1 MTSRVYITQPVAPSA
16 IERLQRAAEV
26 DWNRDPLHIVTKEE
40 LLSAV
45 REHDILFCLLHDHV
59 DREVIEANPRLKIIA
74 STTVTPADIDIAAA
88 TARRIPVTT
97 VPSALLDDA
106 TADLAWA
113 LLFGVARRVSEADRW
128 VRSHTI
134 PGSQSCYFEGATVSH
149 KVLGL
154 LGMGGVG
161 KAAARRAQ
169 GFAMRVLYHD
179 PRRLAPEEERALGLT
194 WVPFDT
200 VFKEADFVS
209 LHVNLTP
216 QTRHL
221 VGAREFG
228 LMKRTAY
235 FINTARGPLVDE
247 KALIEALGAG
257 RIAGAGLD
265 VHEHEPGIDP
275 ALLAMDNV
283 VVTPHMGSAEREL
296 RAAMANVAV
305 DNIVAVLEGRPAPNC
320 WNREIYNVTTDEHR

>member
-1 MTSRVYITQPVAPSA
+1 MRPRVYITQPVAASA
-16 IERLQRAAEV
+16 IERLQQAGEV
-26 DWNRDPLHIVTKEE
+26 DWNRDPLHIVTKNE
-40 LLSAV
+40 LLTAV
-45 REHDILFCLLHDHV
+45 RGHDVLFCLLHDRV

-88 TARRIPVTT
+88 TVHSIPVTT

-113 LLFGVARRVSEADRW
+113 LLFAAARRVSEADRW

-134 PGSQSCYFEGATVSH
+134 PGSQSCYFEGTGVSH

-161 KAAARRAQ
+161 KAAARRAR
-169 GFAMRVLYHD
+169 GFDMRVLYHD

-200 VFKEADFVS
+200 VFSEADFVS

-228 LMKRTAY
+228 LMKRTAF

-247 KALIEALGAG
+247 KALIAALSER
-257 RIAGAGLD
+257 RIAGVGLD
-265 VHEHEPGIDP
+265 VYEHEPGIDR
-275 ALLAMDNV
+275 ALLALPNV
-283 VVTPHMGSAEREL
+283 VLTPHMGSAEREL
-296 RAAMANVAV
+296 RDAMANVAV
-305 DNIVAVLEGRPAPNC
+305 DNILAVLAGREAPNC
-320 WNREIYNVTTDEHR
+320 WNKQIYAGNAQRA